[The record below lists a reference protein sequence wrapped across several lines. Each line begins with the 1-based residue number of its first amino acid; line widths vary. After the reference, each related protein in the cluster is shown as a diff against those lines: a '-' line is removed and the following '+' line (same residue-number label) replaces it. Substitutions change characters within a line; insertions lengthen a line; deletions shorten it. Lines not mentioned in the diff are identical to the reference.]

1 MNRRRNLSI
10 VAGGLIVVI
19 LIAVFAS
26 AKRGPAAVTA
36 QIVTIKTG
44 TFVTRL
50 PETGIVQRPQ
60 LQTLPALV
68 AGNIAAIRV
77 RPGDHVSAGQVL
89 VELTNPQIENAAQ
102 DAHQAYLSSAS
113 HAASTERTD
122 SSAVVTA
129 QANLESAKFRL
140 NQAISD
146 QKAGAQSGLGYGFSS
161 AQQER
166 ADADAAV
173 ANADTNL
180 HEAQRIYTADLD
192 LFNNKAIS
200 QDALEQQAA
209 RLAQAKVAD
218 DQARTQREATLA
230 QLGRQ
235 TSVLRDSVRAAQD
248 SVRQAEAALAAARAN
263 AGIGSPGDV
272 EAARADAAQRLAD
285 DQYAQAQ
292 VGRLTIRAPFS
303 GAVQTIASESTD
315 SLRQLQPG
323 DAVTAGQA
331 LITVASDSGYVVR
344 ARVDEQDIAQVAVG
358 QKAEI
363 TGEDLGGKTLA
374 GHLINIGAV
383 AQKSDDP
390 SNTSRQIITTI
401 ALDDTLPFLRD
412 GMSVDIDILT
422 ANRSGVITVPNDA
435 VLDDAQG
442 KYVFSVGKDGRTKRT
457 PIVTGASNDVQTIV
471 TSGLHPG
478 DRIVGEHNLAIVSN
492 TLVKAAPTPAPGSS
506 ARPS

>member
-1 MNRRRNLSI
+1 MNRRRNLLI
-10 VAGGLIVVI
+10 VAIGLVLVIV
-19 LIAVFAS
+19 IAVAAS
-26 AKRGPAAVTA
+26 AKRGKTELTA
-36 QIVTIKTG
+36 QIATVKPG

-50 PETGIVQRPQ
+50 PETGIVQRPK

-68 AGNIAAIRV
+68 AGNIVTITA
-77 RPGDHVSAGQVL
+77 RPGDHVHAGDIL
-89 VELTNPQIENAAQ
+89 VSLTNPQLENAAL

-113 HAASTERTD
+113 HAVSTERTD
-122 SSAVVTA
+122 NSTVVA
-129 QANLESAKFRL
+129 DEASLESAKFRL

-180 HEAQRIYTADLD
+180 HEAKRIYDADLD

-209 RLAQAKVAD
+209 KLAEAKVAD

-235 TSVLRDSVRAAQD
+235 TSVLRDSVRAARD
-248 SVRQAEAALAAARAN
+248 AVRQAEAALAAARAN
-263 AGIGSPGDV
+263 AGAGSPGDV
-272 EAARADAAQRLAD
+272 EAARADESQKLAD
-285 DQYAQAQ
+285 DRYAQAQ
-292 VGRLTIRAPFS
+292 VARLTIRAPFD
-303 GAVQTIASESTD
+303 GVVQTIASESGD

-323 DAVTAGQA
+323 DAVTTGQA
-331 LITVASDSGYVVR
+331 LVTVASDSGYVVR

-358 QKAEI
+358 QRADI
-363 TGEDLGGKTLA
+363 SGQDLNGKTLV
-374 GHLINIGAV
+374 GHIVNIGAV

-390 SNTSRQIITTI
+390 ANTSRQVITTI
-401 ALDDTLPFLRD
+401 ALDQTVPYLRD

-422 ANRSGVITVPNDA
+422 ANRSGVIVVPNDA
-435 VLDDAQG
+435 IQSDATG
-442 KYVFSVGKDGRTKRT
+442 KYVLTVTAGGRTKRT
-457 PIVTGASNDVQTIV
+457 AIVAGPSNDSQTTV
-471 TSGLHPG
+471 ASGLRPG
-478 DRIVGEHNLAIVSN
+478 DRIVTERNLAILPN
-492 TLVKAAPTPAPGSS
+492 MLVKAAPTPTPGPS
-506 ARPS
+506 AQPT

>member
-1 MNRRRNLSI
+1 MNRRRNLII
-10 VAGGLIVVI
+10 VIVGLILVI
-19 LIAVFAS
+19 GVAVAAS
-26 AKRGPAAVTA
+26 GKHGPTTITA
-36 QIVTIKTG
+36 QVATVKLG
-44 TFVTRL
+44 SYVTRL
-50 PETGIVQRPQ
+50 PETGVVQRPQ

-68 AGNIAAIRV
+68 AGNISTIAV
-77 RPGDHVSAGQVL
+77 RPGDHVQAGEVL
-89 VELTNPQIENAAQ
+89 VVLTNPQLENAAQ

-113 HAASTERTD
+113 HAASTQRTD
-122 SSAVVTA
+122 TSNVVQA
-129 QANLESAKFRL
+129 EANLESAKFRL

-180 HEAQRIYTADLD
+180 HEAQRIYDADLD

-200 QDALEQQAA
+200 KDALDQQAA
-209 RLAQAKVAD
+209 KLSEAKVSD
-218 DQARTQREATLA
+218 DQARTQRNATLA

-248 SVRQAEAALAAARAN
+248 GVRQAQAALDAARAN
-263 AGIGSPGDV
+263 AGSGSPGDV
-272 EAARADAAQRLAD
+272 EAARADAAQRLSD
-285 DQYAQAQ
+285 DHYAQAQ
-292 VGRLTIRAPFS
+292 VARLTIRAPFS
-303 GAVQTIASESTD
+303 GVVQTIASETGD

-323 DAVTAGQA
+323 DAVTVGQA
-331 LITVASDSGYVVR
+331 LVTVASDSGYVVR

-363 TGEDLGGKTLA
+363 SGEDLNGKTLA
-374 GHLINIGAV
+374 GHIVNIGAV

-390 SNTSRQIITTI
+390 SNTSRQVITTI
-401 ALDDTLPFLRD
+401 ALDQSVPYLRD

-422 ANRSGVITVPNDA
+422 TNRSGVITVPNDA
-435 VLDDAQG
+435 VLSDAKG
-442 KYVFSVGKDGRTKRT
+442 KYVLTVTPGGRATRT
-457 PIVTGASNDVQTIV
+457 SIVTGASNDAQTIV

-478 DRIVGEHNLAIVSN
+478 DRIVAEHNVAIVPN

-506 ARPS
+506 AQPT